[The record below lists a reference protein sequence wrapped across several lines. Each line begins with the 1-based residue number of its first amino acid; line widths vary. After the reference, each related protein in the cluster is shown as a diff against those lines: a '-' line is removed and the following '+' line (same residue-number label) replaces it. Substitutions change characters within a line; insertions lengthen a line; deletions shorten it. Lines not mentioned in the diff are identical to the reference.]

1 MANIFGQSPDAG
13 SVVSAAYANLLDREG
28 DVSGLSFWTDLI
40 IDGSIGLE
48 QFLFLL
54 ALGTAVDSQDRQTL
68 DDQVDI
74 GLYFSALSG
83 LSDRDDGTA
92 ALDIYDVNNRDTT
105 LSAAKSLIDGF
116 VADIENGVDDGV
128 LLLRVVGVIDD
139 PFAVA

>member
-1 MANIFGQSPDAG
+1 MAICGPSLPNYRGGPLQRG
-13 SVVSAAYANLLDREG
+13 RL
-28 DVSGLSFWTDLI
+28 
-40 IDGSIGLE
+40 
-48 QFLFLL
+48 
-54 ALGTAVDSQDRQTL
+54 SQDRQTL